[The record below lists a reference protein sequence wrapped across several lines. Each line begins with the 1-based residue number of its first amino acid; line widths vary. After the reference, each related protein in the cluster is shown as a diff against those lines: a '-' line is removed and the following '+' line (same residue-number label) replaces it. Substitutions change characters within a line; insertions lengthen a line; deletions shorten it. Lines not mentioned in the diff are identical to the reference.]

1 MEHSILY
8 FIQEN
13 LRFDWLTPIMKAI
26 TFLGDAG
33 WFFIVCCLILL
44 IIPKTR
50 RIGMYMTFVML
61 LQVLLNNGILKPVIH
76 RTRPYDLYPDLI
88 TLIGREVDFS
98 FPSGHTGAAFA
109 TAFPLWAGL
118 PEGKKRYGVAMILL
132 AACVAL
138 SRLYFAVHYPT
149 DVLGGVLLAAICT
162 VIVFKT
168 PLRQA
173 ADRLTDRTLKK
184 KEA

>member
-1 MEHSILY
+1 MEHAILY
-8 FIQEN
+8 YIQEN
-13 LRFDWLTPIMKAI
+13 LRFDWLTPVMKGI

-33 WFFIVCCLILL
+33 WFFVLSCLILL
-44 IIPKTR
+44 AIPKTR

-61 LQVLLNNGILKPVIH
+61 LQALLNNGILKPLIH
-76 RTRPYDLYPDLI
+76 RTRPYDRYQDLI

-109 TAFPLWAGL
+109 TAFPLWVAL
-118 PEGKKRYGVAMILL
+118 PQGKKRYGAAMIIL
-132 AACVAL
+132 AGLVAC

-149 DVLGGVLLAAICT
+149 DVIGGVLLAAIST
-162 VIVFKT
+162 VIVFRT

-184 KEA
+184 KEV